1 MKSSNI
7 TFLLTA
13 FSLLAGTVTMPV
25 MENAAVTAQAANV
38 TPTNTYEQL
47 SFSRVG
53 IEYIII
59 TDCDEAATVVEIPAE
74 IGGIKVTEISVNTF
88 HSCTELTSVTIPDT
102 VTQIYSGAFTNC
114 TKLTEIVIPDSV
126 TEFLGDNLFN
136 GCTSLT
142 SVTFPEGLTTI
153 NFGTFSGCTALTSYR
168 IPDTITL
175 IGEEAFASCTELS
188 EITIPGSVTKIM
200 DYAFIHCD
208 ALTDVYFNG
217 TEDEWNSIAIGAGN
231 EALLNASLHFK
242 TADPPSVTFAD
253 LNSDNSI
260 DATDA
265 ALLLSAAA
273 AAGAGGDSGLTA
285 EQITA
290 ADLDGNGT
298 FDASDASLILMYA
311 AYAGAGGELDIMDYL
326 SQR

>member
-1 MKSSNI
+1 MKTSKI
-7 TFLLTA
+7 TPLLTTLA
-13 FSLLAGTVTMPV
+13 LLTGTAAMPV
-25 MENAAVTAQAANV
+25 MKNAAVTTQAASLIEG
-38 TPTNTYEQL
+38 TYEQL
-47 SFSRVG
+47 SYLRVDAEF
-53 IEYIII
+53 ISI

-74 IGGIKVTEISVNTF
+74 IGGVKVTEIYGNTF
-88 HSCTELTSVTIPDT
+88 QNCTELTSVTIPDT
-102 VTQIYSGAFTNC
+102 VTKINSGAFTNC

-126 TEFLGDNLFN
+126 TEFSASNLFN

-153 NFGTFSGCTALTSYR
+153 KSGTFSGCTALTSYR
-168 IPDTITL
+168 IPDTVTL
-175 IGEEAFASCTELS
+175 IEEEAFYSCTGLT
-188 EITIPGSVTKIM
+188 EITIPDSVTEIM
-200 DYAFIHCD
+200 NYAFIRCD

-217 TEDEWNSIAIGAGN
+217 TEDEWNAITIGAGN
-231 EALLNASLHFK
+231 EALLNASLHFRA
-242 TADPPSVTFAD
+242 TDPPTVTFAD

-285 EQITA
+285 EQIAA